1 MVSLPDKWESSL
13 VALPTTCDQYYSLS
27 KFLLVSLDFLH
38 QLPAID
44 VNYNKKLLILK
55 VHE

>member
-1 MVSLPDKWESSL
+1 MVSSPDKWESSL
-13 VALPTTCDQYYSLS
+13 VVLPTACDRYYSLS